1 MVDRKR
7 IYGPENTS
15 LIVTE
20 KKQISFKNRERPL
33 DSIRPIFFDLGT
45 IPQAN
50 GSAFIESGSLK
61 IICAVY
67 GPKQISKN
75 QGVLNCDFKF
85 APFSR
90 MERRGYAK
98 DEQEKDFSLVLEQ
111 ALTPAIQLEN
121 LPKSK
126 LDLYVTVLESDGTFA
141 ALAGAITCASL
152 ALANA
157 GISMYDLVTGCSAG
171 FVDNISGLDLAEEE
185 ESLANELCVDACQQI
200 HSVVQEVLVT
210 K

>member
-15 LIVTE
+15 LIITE
-20 KKQISFKNRERPL
+20 KKQVSFTKRERPL
-33 DSIRPIFFDLGT
+33 DNIRPLYFDLGT
-45 IPQAN
+45 IPQAS
-50 GSAFIESGSLK
+50 GSAFIEAGSMK

-90 MERRGYAK
+90 LERRGYAK

-141 ALAGAITCASL
+141 SLAGAITCASL

-157 GISMYDLVTGCSAG
+157 GIAMYDLVTGCSAG
-171 FVDNISGLDLAEEE
+171 FIDNVSGLDLTEDEEYMAEGN
-185 ESLANELCVDACQQI
+185 LLTNKAL
-200 HSVVQEVLVT
+200 L
-210 K
+210 